1 MTAGSRRN
9 RGQSPISHSG
19 SEDSGNRALTP
30 ISSQKGFTYLALL
43 IAVAVGGA
51 VLAAVGELTSHA
63 QQREKEAELLFAGHQ
78 YRQAIAAYY
87 ERAPG
92 GAKRYPQ
99 KLEDLLED
107 TRYPVVRRYL
117 RKLYPDPVGGKAEW
131 GLMEAP
137 GGGIMGVYSLSEA
150 QPRKSAGFSKPDE
163 AFVDALRYA
172 DWKFFYAP
180 AAATAPAAPSNPPGP
195 GAAR

>member
-1 MTAGSRRN
+1 VLRN
-9 RGQSPISHSG
+9 RSLSPI
-19 SEDSGNRALTP
+19 
-30 ISSQKGFTYLALL
+30 SQKGFTYLALL
-43 IAVAVGGA
+43 IAVAVGGG

-99 KLEDLLED
+99 KLEDMLED
-107 TRYPVVRRYL
+107 ARHVTPQHYL
-117 RKLYPDPVGGKAEW
+117 RKLYPDPVTGKAEW
-131 GLMEAP
+131 GLIEAP
-137 GGGIMGVYSLSEA
+137 SGGIMGVYSLAEL
-150 QPRKSAGFSKPDE
+150 PPIKSGGFSREDQSF
-163 AFVDALRYA
+163 ADAARYA

-180 AAATAPAAPSNPPGP
+180 PNATSAQDAPNNAPNNPPNP
-195 GAAR
+195 PPSTPK